1 MFEVGM
7 SALVLKICGEY
18 AKSLGLNFP
27 PCTQQEINAICEW
40 VDKHTIKDMTISQ
53 DGYNVTFTFKTEN
66 DTTKQFTF
74 TIPKTV
80 DIDELEKVLKGSDS
94 VVVDRLA
101 DNSGLQVRLSQS
113 VINDI
118 NGKLTKPANPS
129 AESAVTMLADGT
141 VGTKPLSE
149 IGGGKLYMHK
159 VKVELKKPNEDYFQY
174 YLSFNIITSSIVKFT
189 MDTVS
194 VPEIYQA
201 YLCTAGSPGDVA
213 RDFAIGAFR
222 NEYAPGTDTT
232 SYYVW
237 EFNPMGEDPNS
248 YIEYTSVEDTVTEL

>member
-7 SALVLKICGEY
+7 SALVLKICSEY

-66 DTTKQFTF
+66 DTTKEFPF
-74 TIPKTV
+74 TIPTA
-80 DIDELEKVLKGSDS
+80 IDLNEPEKVLKGSDT
-94 VVVDRLA
+94 VVVNRSE
-101 DNSGLQVRLSQS
+101 DNSKLQVRLDQS

-118 NGKLTKPANPS
+118 NGKLTAPTTPA

-149 IGGGKLYMHK
+149 IGGGGKLYLHTVRLDFGAAQFNVSVNIINTSSTLITDIEYIK
-159 VKVELKKPNEDYFQY
+159 SCLIEGTIGYFNGSKGRGAVAIYY
-174 YLSFNIITSSIVKFT
+174 YLPSDNYGVEGVIVGDNIVNDNYESFFIRCFFPLNQF
-189 MDTVS
+189 
-194 VPEIYQA
+194 
-201 YLCTAGSPGDVA
+201 
-213 RDFAIGAFR
+213 
-222 NEYAPGTDTT
+222 
-232 SYYVW
+232 
-237 EFNPMGEDPNS
+237 EDIS
-248 YIEYTSVEDTVTEL
+248 ATEL